1 MVGPSLGQ
9 VNGNASCAWP
19 SDGKYSRA
27 MGEPIHVPLL
37 DLNQQ
42 NQPLAAELKDT
53 FARVLDSS
61 QFILGPEVTEFERQV
76 AAGVGATHAIGVS
89 SGTDALLLS
98 LMALDIGPGDEVLCP
113 SFTFFATAGSVSRTG
128 ATPVFVDSLDDD
140 FNLDLS
146 DAARRVTDKT
156 KAIIPVHLFGQAA
169 DMDAVQRLASA
180 HDLMVL
186 EDAAQSMGTQFGEKK
201 AGTMGDLCAFSFF
214 PSKNLG
220 GFGDGGMIT
229 TNDDALAER
238 VRILR
243 VHGGAPKYYHKA
255 IGGNFRLDP
264 LQAALLRAKLG
275 HLPVYIAKRRA
286 NAATYLERLA
296 ESTPVREGR
305 LLLPSE
311 MSGRTHT
318 WNQFTLR
325 VTNGKRDALMEH
337 LAANQIGSAIY
348 YPVPLHRQECFSNL
362 AGVEARLP
370 ICEKMADE
378 VLSIPIYPELS
389 TEQIDHVINTIA
401 NAPI

>member
-1 MVGPSLGQ
+1 
-9 VNGNASCAWP
+9 
-19 SDGKYSRA
+19 

-296 ESTPVREGR
+296 ESAPVREGR

-311 MSGRTHT
+311 ISGRTHT

>member
-1 MVGPSLGQ
+1 
-9 VNGNASCAWP
+9 
-19 SDGKYSRA
+19 

-140 FNLDLS
+140 FNLDLE

-275 HLPVYIAKRRA
+275 HLPVYIANRRT
-286 NAATYLERLA
+286 NAATYLVRLA
-296 ESTPVREGR
+296 ESAPVREGR

>member
-1 MVGPSLGQ
+1 
-9 VNGNASCAWP
+9 
-19 SDGKYSRA
+19 

-98 LMALDIGPGDEVLCP
+98 LMALDIGPGDQVLCP

-140 FNLDLS
+140 FNLDLE

-296 ESTPVREGR
+296 ESAPVREGR

-362 AGVEARLP
+362 AGVEAGLP

>member
-1 MVGPSLGQ
+1 
-9 VNGNASCAWP
+9 
-19 SDGKYSRA
+19 

-128 ATPVFVDSLDDD
+128 ATPVFVDSLDVD
-140 FNLDLS
+140 FNLDLE

-275 HLPVYIAKRRA
+275 HLTVYIAKRRA

-296 ESTPVREGR
+296 ESAPVREGR

>member
-1 MVGPSLGQ
+1 
-9 VNGNASCAWP
+9 
-19 SDGKYSRA
+19 

-61 QFILGPEVTEFERQV
+61 QFILGPEVEAFERQV
-76 AAGVGATHAIGVS
+76 AAEVGAGHAIGVS

-98 LMALDIGPGDEVLCP
+98 LMALGIGPGDEVLCP

-128 ATPVFVDSLDDD
+128 AIPVFIDSLDDD
-140 FNLDLS
+140 FNLDLEN
-146 DAARRVTDKT
+146 AARRVTDKT

-275 HLPVYIAKRRA
+275 HLPVYIAKRRT
-286 NAATYLERLA
+286 NAATYLERLL

-401 NAPI
+401 NASI

>member
-1 MVGPSLGQ
+1 
-9 VNGNASCAWP
+9 
-19 SDGKYSRA
+19 

-128 ATPVFVDSLDDD
+128 ATPVFVDSLDND
-140 FNLDLS
+140 FNLDLE

-286 NAATYLERLA
+286 NAATYLKRLA
-296 ESTPVREGR
+296 ESAPVREGR

>member
-1 MVGPSLGQ
+1 
-9 VNGNASCAWP
+9 
-19 SDGKYSRA
+19 

-140 FNLDLS
+140 FNLDLEN
-146 DAARRVTDKT
+146 AARRVTDKT

-201 AGTMGDLCAFSFF
+201 AGTIGDLCAFSFF

-286 NAATYLERLA
+286 NAATYLERLS

-325 VTNGKRDALMEH
+325 VTNGKRDALMED

>member
-1 MVGPSLGQ
+1 
-9 VNGNASCAWP
+9 
-19 SDGKYSRA
+19 

-98 LMALDIGPGDEVLCP
+98 LMALDIGPGDQVLCP

-140 FNLDLS
+140 FNLDLE

-296 ESTPVREGR
+296 ESAPVREGR

>member
-1 MVGPSLGQ
+1 
-9 VNGNASCAWP
+9 
-19 SDGKYSRA
+19 

-128 ATPVFVDSLDDD
+128 AIPVFVDSLDDD
-140 FNLDLS
+140 FNLDLE
-146 DAARRVTDKT
+146 DASRRVTDKT

-296 ESTPVREGR
+296 ESAPVREGR

-325 VTNGKRDALMEH
+325 VTNEKRDALMEH

>member
-1 MVGPSLGQ
+1 
-9 VNGNASCAWP
+9 
-19 SDGKYSRA
+19 

-98 LMALDIGPGDEVLCP
+98 LMALGIGPGDEVLCP

-128 ATPVFVDSLDDD
+128 AIPVFIDSLDDD
-140 FNLDLS
+140 FNLDLEN
-146 DAARRVTDKT
+146 AARRVTDKT

-286 NAATYLERLA
+286 NAATYLERLS

-318 WNQFTLR
+318 WNQFTIR

-348 YPVPLHRQECFSNL
+348 YPVSLHRQECFSNL

>member
-1 MVGPSLGQ
+1 
-9 VNGNASCAWP
+9 
-19 SDGKYSRA
+19 

-286 NAATYLERLA
+286 NAAMYLERLA
-296 ESTPVREGR
+296 ESAPVREGR

>member
-1 MVGPSLGQ
+1 M
-9 VNGNASCAWP
+9 
-19 SDGKYSRA
+19 
-27 MGEPIHVPLL
+27 
-37 DLNQQ
+37 
-42 NQPLAAELKDT
+42 KDT

-140 FNLDLS
+140 FNLDLE

-275 HLPVYIAKRRA
+275 HLPVYIGKRRA

-296 ESTPVREGR
+296 ESAPVREGR

>member
-1 MVGPSLGQ
+1 
-9 VNGNASCAWP
+9 
-19 SDGKYSRA
+19 

-76 AAGVGATHAIGVS
+76 AADVGATHAIGVS

-98 LMALDIGPGDEVLCP
+98 LMALDIGPGDQVLCP

-140 FNLDLS
+140 FNLDLE

-229 TNDDALAER
+229 TNNDALAER

-286 NAATYLERLA
+286 NAATYLERLV

-389 TEQIDHVINTIA
+389 PEQIDHVINTIA

>member
-1 MVGPSLGQ
+1 
-9 VNGNASCAWP
+9 
-19 SDGKYSRA
+19 

-128 ATPVFVDSLDDD
+128 AIPVFVDSLDDD
-140 FNLDLS
+140 FNLDLEN
-146 DAARRVTDKT
+146 AARRVTDKT

-401 NAPI
+401 NVPI

>member
-1 MVGPSLGQ
+1 
-9 VNGNASCAWP
+9 
-19 SDGKYSRA
+19 

-76 AAGVGATHAIGVS
+76 AAGVGVTHAIGVS

-140 FNLDLS
+140 FNLDLE

-296 ESTPVREGR
+296 ESAPVREGR

>member
-1 MVGPSLGQ
+1 
-9 VNGNASCAWP
+9 
-19 SDGKYSRA
+19 

-128 ATPVFVDSLDDD
+128 AIPVFVDSLDDD
-140 FNLDLS
+140 FNLDLE

-243 VHGGAPKYYHKA
+243 VHGGVPKYYHKA

-296 ESTPVREGR
+296 ESAPVREGR

>member
-1 MVGPSLGQ
+1 
-9 VNGNASCAWP
+9 
-19 SDGKYSRA
+19 

-98 LMALDIGPGDEVLCP
+98 LMALDIGPGDQVLCP

-140 FNLDLS
+140 FNLDLE

-264 LQAALLRAKLG
+264 LQAALLLAKLG

-296 ESTPVREGR
+296 ESAPVREGR

>member
-1 MVGPSLGQ
+1 
-9 VNGNASCAWP
+9 
-19 SDGKYSRA
+19 

-98 LMALDIGPGDEVLCP
+98 LMALGIGPGDEVLCP

-128 ATPVFVDSLDDD
+128 AIPVFIDSLDDD
-140 FNLDLS
+140 FNLDLE

>member
-1 MVGPSLGQ
+1 
-9 VNGNASCAWP
+9 
-19 SDGKYSRA
+19 

-98 LMALDIGPGDEVLCP
+98 LMALDIGPGDQVLCP

-128 ATPVFVDSLDDD
+128 ATPVFVDSLDND
-140 FNLDLS
+140 FNLDLE

-296 ESTPVREGR
+296 ESAPVREGR

-389 TEQIDHVINTIA
+389 TEQIDHVINTIV

>member
-1 MVGPSLGQ
+1 
-9 VNGNASCAWP
+9 
-19 SDGKYSRA
+19 

-98 LMALDIGPGDEVLCP
+98 LMALGIGPGDEVLCP

-286 NAATYLERLA
+286 NAATYLERLS

-318 WNQFTLR
+318 WNQFTIR

>member
-1 MVGPSLGQ
+1 
-9 VNGNASCAWP
+9 
-19 SDGKYSRA
+19 

-98 LMALDIGPGDEVLCP
+98 LMALGIGPGDEVLCP

-128 ATPVFVDSLDDD
+128 AIPVFIDSLDDD
-140 FNLDLS
+140 FNLDLEN
-146 DAARRVTDKT
+146 AARRVTDKT

-286 NAATYLERLA
+286 NAATYLERLS

-318 WNQFTLR
+318 WNQFTIR

>member
-1 MVGPSLGQ
+1 
-9 VNGNASCAWP
+9 
-19 SDGKYSRA
+19 

-140 FNLDLS
+140 LNLDLE

-296 ESTPVREGR
+296 ESAPVREGR

>member
-1 MVGPSLGQ
+1 
-9 VNGNASCAWP
+9 
-19 SDGKYSRA
+19 

-201 AGTMGDLCAFSFF
+201 AGTIGDLCAFSFF

-286 NAATYLERLA
+286 NAATYLERLS

-318 WNQFTLR
+318 WNQFTIR

>member
-1 MVGPSLGQ
+1 
-9 VNGNASCAWP
+9 
-19 SDGKYSRA
+19 

-140 FNLDLS
+140 FNLDLE

-286 NAATYLERLA
+286 NAATYLQRLA
-296 ESTPVREGR
+296 ESAPVREGR

>member
-1 MVGPSLGQ
+1 
-9 VNGNASCAWP
+9 
-19 SDGKYSRA
+19 

-98 LMALDIGPGDEVLCP
+98 LMALDIGPGDQVLCP

-140 FNLDLS
+140 FNLDLE

-296 ESTPVREGR
+296 ESAPVREGR

-389 TEQIDHVINTIA
+389 TEQIDHVIITIA

>member
-1 MVGPSLGQ
+1 
-9 VNGNASCAWP
+9 
-19 SDGKYSRA
+19 

-98 LMALDIGPGDEVLCP
+98 LMALDIGPGDQVLCP
-113 SFTFFATAGSVSRTG
+113 SFTFFAPAGSVSRTG

-140 FNLDLS
+140 FNLDLE

-296 ESTPVREGR
+296 ESAPVREGR

>member
-1 MVGPSLGQ
+1 
-9 VNGNASCAWP
+9 
-19 SDGKYSRA
+19 

-42 NQPLAAELKDT
+42 NQPLATELKDT

-296 ESTPVREGR
+296 ESAPVREGR

>member
-1 MVGPSLGQ
+1 
-9 VNGNASCAWP
+9 
-19 SDGKYSRA
+19 

-275 HLPVYIAKRRA
+275 HLPVYIAKRHT
-286 NAATYLERLA
+286 NAATYLVRLA
-296 ESTPVREGR
+296 ESAPVREGR

-362 AGVEARLP
+362 VGVEARLP

>member
-1 MVGPSLGQ
+1 
-9 VNGNASCAWP
+9 
-19 SDGKYSRA
+19 
-27 MGEPIHVPLL
+27 
-37 DLNQQ
+37 
-42 NQPLAAELKDT
+42 
-53 FARVLDSS
+53 
-61 QFILGPEVTEFERQV
+61 
-76 AAGVGATHAIGVS
+76 
-89 SGTDALLLS
+89 
-98 LMALDIGPGDEVLCP
+98 
-113 SFTFFATAGSVSRTG
+113 
-128 ATPVFVDSLDDD
+128 
-140 FNLDLS
+140 
-146 DAARRVTDKT
+146 
-156 KAIIPVHLFGQAA
+156 
-169 DMDAVQRLASA
+169 
-180 HDLMVL
+180 
-186 EDAAQSMGTQFGEKK
+186 
-201 AGTMGDLCAFSFF
+201 
-214 PSKNLG
+214 
-220 GFGDGGMIT
+220 MIT

-243 VHGGAPKYYHKA
+243 VHGGVPKYYHKA

-296 ESTPVREGR
+296 ESAPVREGR

-362 AGVEARLP
+362 AGVEAGLP

>member
-1 MVGPSLGQ
+1 
-9 VNGNASCAWP
+9 
-19 SDGKYSRA
+19 

-98 LMALDIGPGDEVLCP
+98 LMALDIGPDDEVLCP

-275 HLPVYIAKRRA
+275 HLPVYIAKRRT
-286 NAATYLERLA
+286 NAATYLVRLA
-296 ESTPVREGR
+296 ESAPVREGR

>member
-1 MVGPSLGQ
+1 
-9 VNGNASCAWP
+9 
-19 SDGKYSRA
+19 

-98 LMALDIGPGDEVLCP
+98 LMALGIGPGDEVLCP

-128 ATPVFVDSLDDD
+128 AIPVFIDSLDDD
-140 FNLDLS
+140 FNLDLE

-229 TNDDALAER
+229 TNNDALAER

-311 MSGRTHT
+311 ISGRTHT

-362 AGVEARLP
+362 DGVEAGLP